1 MRSWLRQVRETRQQA
16 KTEYA
21 SPFLLWTGLML
32 FLLKLGARRQ
42 IAFEFDSPMALEN
55 LNRLAGSD
63 QKTVPHS
70 DTLDHFLGHVPP
82 GQLLRLR
89 RKMIHRL
96 IRMKALD
103 HARLRGH
110 FLIVVDGTG
119 QLTFRTRH
127 CPHCLQQRVGDQV
140 RYYHHV
146 LEAKLVTPGGLAL
159 SVGSE
164 FIENT
169 DPNASKQDCELKAF
183 GRLAERLKKNFP
195 QLRLCLCLDA
205 LYAAGGV
212 LEICEQHHWKYLIV
226 FKEGS
231 LPAVWQEYQ
240 TLRDL
245 CPQNRARRALG
256 DQGHQD
262 FAWVDRLEYVDDR
275 KRTHR
280 FAAFECREH
289 DGKDTHFFAWITNFR
304 LTGENVAAT
313 ANRGGRCRWKIENQ
327 GFNIQKNGG
336 FNLEH
341 AYSTKNRQIKNLYVL
356 LQIAHVILQLL
367 EQSNLFGADGR
378 TLFGSLRNLARR
390 LAESLRH
397 YLIRPEA
404 LDIEAA
410 AQIQIRLDTS

>member
-21 SPFLLWTGLML
+21 APFLLWTGLML

-42 IAFEFDSPMALEN
+42 IAFELDSPMALEN
-55 LNRLAGSD
+55 LNRLAGSH

-70 DTLDHFLGHVPP
+70 DTLDHFLGHVPLA
-82 GQLLRLR
+82 QLPRLR
-89 RKMIHRL
+89 RKMIGRL

-103 HARLRGH
+103 DARLRGH

-127 CPHCLQQRVGDQV
+127 CPHCLQQRVGDQM

-164 FIENT
+164 FIENA
-169 DPNASKQDCELKAF
+169 DPHASKQDCELKAF
-183 GRLAERLKKNFP
+183 DRLADRLKKNFP

-212 LEICEQHHWKYLIV
+212 LEICEQHHWKYLVV
-226 FKEGS
+226 FKKGS

-245 CPQNRARRALG
+245 SPQNRAHRPFG

-262 FAWVDRLEYVDDR
+262 FAWVDQLEYVDDR

-289 DGKDTHFFAWITNFR
+289 DGKEKHFFAWITNFR
-304 LTGENVAAT
+304 LTGENVAPT

-336 FNLEH
+336 YNLEH
-341 AYSTKNRQIKNLYVL
+341 AYSTKNPQIKNFYVL
-356 LQIAHVILQLL
+356 LQIAHLILQLL
-367 EQSNLFGADGR
+367 ERGNLFGADGR
-378 TLFGSLRNLARR
+378 KLFGSLRNLARR

-397 YLIRPEA
+397 YRIPPEA
-404 LDIEAA
+404 LDAHAA
-410 AQIQIRLDTS
+410 AQIQIRLDSS

>member
-16 KTEYA
+16 KTEYVG
-21 SPFLLWTGLML
+21 PFLLWTGLML

-55 LNRLAGSD
+55 LNRLAGSH

-70 DTLDHFLGHVPP
+70 DTLDHFLGHVLP
-82 GQLLRLR
+82 GQLPGLRQ
-89 RKMIHRL
+89 KMIGRL

-103 HARLRGH
+103 DARLRGH

-127 CPHCLQQRVGDQV
+127 CPHCLQQRVGDQT

-164 FIENT
+164 FIENA
-169 DPNASKQDCELKAF
+169 DPHASKQDCELKAF
-183 GRLAERLKKNFP
+183 DRLADHLKKNFP

-205 LYAAGGV
+205 LYAAGGI
-212 LEICEQHHWKYLIV
+212 LETCERNHWKYIIV

-245 CPQNRARRALG
+245 CPQNRAQRPLG
-256 DQGHQD
+256 DKGRQD
-262 FAWVDRLEYVDDR
+262 FAWVDRLEYVDDQ

-304 LTGENVAAT
+304 LTGTNVAPT

-341 AYSTKNRQIKNLYVL
+341 AYSTKNRQIKNFYVL
-356 LQIAHVILQLL
+356 LQIAHLILQLL
-367 EQSNLFGADGR
+367 ERGNLFGADGR

-397 YLIRPEA
+397 YLIHSEA
-404 LDIEAA
+404 LDTKVA

>member
-1 MRSWLRQVRETRQQA
+1 MRPWLRQVRETRQQA
-16 KTEYA
+16 KVTYA
-21 SPFLLWTGLML
+21 APFLLWSGLML

-42 IAFEFDSPMALEN
+42 LAFELDSPWALEN
-55 LNRLAGSD
+55 LNRLSGCHQEA
-63 QKTVPHS
+63 VPHS

-82 GQLLRLR
+82 GQLPGLR
-89 RKMIHRL
+89 RKMLHRL

-103 HARLRGH
+103 DVRVRGH

-127 CPHCLQQRVGDQV
+127 CPHCLQQRVGDQT

-183 GRLAERLKKNFP
+183 GRLAERLKKDFP

-205 LYAAGGV
+205 LYAAGNV
-212 LEICEQHHWKYLIV
+212 VETCEGNHWKYLIV

-245 CPQNRARRALG
+245 CPKNRAQRTLG
-256 DQGHQD
+256 DKGRQE
-262 FAWVDRLEYVDDR
+262 FAWVDQLEYVDDR
-275 KRTHR
+275 KQTHR
-280 FAAFECREH
+280 FAAFQCREH
-289 DGKDTHFFAWITNFR
+289 DGNDTHFFAWITNFR

-356 LQIAHVILQLL
+356 LQIAHLILQLL
-367 EQSNLFGADGR
+367 ERGSLFGADGR
-378 TLFGSLRNLARR
+378 TLFGGLRNLARR

-397 YLIRPEA
+397 YPIRPEA
-404 LDIEAA
+404 LDPQAA
-410 AQIQIRLDTS
+410 AGIQVRLDTS